1 MFSRGANQVP
11 IEFYKYNLQ
20 QAYLF
25 NPFSSFF
32 VLFCFVFV
40 FFTLHISGSV
50 KMTSSSSSSEV
61 LVNFVM
67 VVVLVMGTSSAQ
79 LCTDFY
85 AETCPNVHKIVR
97 SVVASAVSKEK
108 RMGASLLRLHFHDCF
123 VQGCDGS
130 ILLDDTSSFR
140 GEKTAGPNN
149 GSVRGYNVID
159 DIKFKV
165 EAACPNI
172 VSCADIVAIAARD
185 STVILGGPTWGVKLG
200 RRDSRTASFKLAN
213 GGALPS
219 PTSSLQTLIS
229 TFNNVGLSTKD
240 LVALSGKWRKMEE
253 EEGEEE
259 LEGAIKME
267 GGGGRTTA
275 AGQTTEPLQFLLLL
289 LLLPSS
295 IFLHF
300 PEGSHTIGQARCTV
314 FKARIYGDANIDSS
328 FAMTRQVRCPNT
340 TSPSPADNN
349 LAPLDLQSPTFFDN
363 NYYKNLIMQKGL
375 LHSDQELYNGGSTD
389 SLVKQYIRDP
399 QSFNSDF
406 GAAMVKMGDISPLT
420 GSNGEIRKNCRMVN
434 N

>member
-1 MFSRGANQVP
+1 MFSRGANQ
-11 IEFYKYNLQ
+11 
-20 QAYLF
+20 
-25 NPFSSFF
+25 
-32 VLFCFVFV
+32 
-40 FFTLHISGSV
+40 LHISGSV

-130 ILLDDTSSFR
+130 ILLDDTSSFT

-219 PTSSLQTLIS
+219 PASSLQTLIS

-240 LVALSGKWRKMEE
+240 LVALSEEEEEEE
-253 EEGEEE
+253 EEGAEE
-259 LEGAIKME
+259 LEGAIKIE
-267 GGGGRTTA
+267 GGGGG
-275 AGQTTEPLQFLLLL
+275 AGQRWRRAWVEAETAGWADDWGWAATAGWADDRPTADDGGWADDRA
-289 LLLPSS
+289 P
-295 IFLHF
+295 
-300 PEGSHTIGQARCTV
+300 PGSHTIGQARCIV

>member
-1 MFSRGANQVP
+1 
-11 IEFYKYNLQ
+11 
-20 QAYLF
+20 
-25 NPFSSFF
+25 
-32 VLFCFVFV
+32 
-40 FFTLHISGSV
+40 
-50 KMTSSSSSSEV
+50 MTSSSSSSEV

-85 AETCPNVHKIVR
+85 EETCPNVHKIVR

-130 ILLDDTSSFR
+130 ILLDDTSSFT
-140 GEKTAGPNN
+140 GEKTARPNN

-172 VSCADIVAIAARD
+172 VSCADIVAIAAHD

-219 PTSSLQTLIS
+219 PASSLQTLIS
-229 TFNNVGLSTKD
+229 NFNNVGLSTKD
-240 LVALSGKWRKMEE
+240 LVALSG
-253 EEGEEE
+253 
-259 LEGAIKME
+259 
-267 GGGGRTTA
+267 
-275 AGQTTEPLQFLLLL
+275 
-289 LLLPSS
+289 
-295 IFLHF
+295 
-300 PEGSHTIGQARCTV
+300 SHTIGQARCTV
-314 FKARIYGDANIDSS
+314 FKTRIYGDANIDSS